1 MSGLVEAF
9 GRFANLFQEPILL
22 VSSAGHLCAANSA
35 AAHSL
40 VPGARFNSDA
50 RLFDF
55 IENPAEEVRSY
66 LKLCARS
73 VDPIPGKLTFRTTK
87 LAQQA
92 VRCSGC
98 AFRGFDDQH
107 NPLIVLR
114 FATAENP
121 TSRFI
126 ALNQQLELQRRE
138 IARRLVAEAEA
149 HRRHELLQVTLK
161 SIGDAVIAT
170 DTEGRVTFLNQ
181 VAADLMGISSSSALG
196 QPIDA
201 VFVLRNEHTGAR
213 VENPVAKVLRDGGV
227 VGLANHTELIR
238 PDGSTIPIDDS
249 GAPIRD
255 AEGRLLGA
263 IVVFH
268 EISESRRL
276 QRELIQKTQAL
287 EEADLRKETLLAS
300 LRESEERFRLLANTI
315 PQLAWMADPDGSIFW
330 YNQGWYDYTGTT
342 LEQMHGWGWESVHD
356 PDVLPSV
363 VERWRAS
370 LETGLPFEMVFPLK
384 AADGQFRPFLTRVN
398 PLRNDQGRIL
408 YWFGTNTD
416 IGEIKRMED
425 ALRDADRR
433 KDEFLATLAHE
444 LRNPLAPIRNSL
456 EILKMPH
463 VGAAVLQQTRAMMAR
478 QVDHLVRL
486 VDDLLDVSRVMR
498 GKIDLRR
505 EPVELATVVARAV
518 ETVKPLIE
526 VQGHRLE
533 LSMPESSLLVD
544 VDLVRM
550 TQVIGNLLTN
560 AAKYTEARGL
570 ISVSADIEGE
580 QVALRVKDNGIGIA
594 PDLLPHIFDLF
605 VQADHASTK
614 AQGGL
619 GIGLTLARNLVR
631 MHGGTIEASSSGLGA
646 GSEFVV
652 RMPLVSQ
659 PQREAPTDPSPAF
672 SREVN
677 ASGKRL
683 LVVDDNQDAAMSLA
697 ALLQLQGHDVCVAH
711 DGRSALTSFQ
721 SHCPE
726 IVFLDIGMPGMDGY
740 TVARHMREVAGSKSV
755 VIAALTGWGQ
765 EADRRRT
772 TEAGFDH
779 HLVKPVDF
787 DVLKQLLART

>member
-22 VSSAGHLCAANSA
+22 VSSAGHLCAANSS
-35 AAHSL
+35 AAHLL
-40 VPGARFNSDA
+40 VPGARLNGDA
-50 RLFDF
+50 LLFDF
-55 IENPAEEVRSY
+55 IANPAQEVREY
-66 LKLCARS
+66 LKVCSRS
-73 VDPIPGKLTFRTTK
+73 VDPLPGKLTFRSSK
-87 LAQQA
+87 LEPPA

-98 AFRGFDDQH
+98 AFRVLDEQH
-107 NPLIVLR
+107 NPLVMLR
-114 FATAENP
+114 FATDENP

-126 ALNQQLELQRRE
+126 ALNQQLESQKRE
-138 IARRLVAEAEA
+138 IARRLAAEAEA

-170 DTEGRVTFLNQ
+170 DTEGRITFLNQ

-196 QPIDA
+196 RPIDD
-201 VFVLRNEHTGAR
+201 VFVLRNEYTGAR

-238 PDGSTIPIDDS
+238 PDGTAIPIDDS

-255 AEGRLLGA
+255 AEGRLFGV

-268 EISESRRL
+268 EISESRKL

-287 EEADLRKETLLAS
+287 EEADLRKETLLRS

-342 LEQMHGWGWESVHD
+342 LEQMQGWGWETVHD

-363 VERWRAS
+363 VERWKAS
-370 LETGLPFEMVFPLK
+370 LETGLPFEMVFPLRG
-384 AADGQFRPFLTRVN
+384 ADGQFRPFLTRVN
-398 PLRNDQGRIL
+398 PLRNDQGGIL

-416 IGEIKRMED
+416 ISEIKRMED

-463 VGAAVLQQTRAMMAR
+463 VGAAVVQQTRAMMAR

-498 GKIDLRR
+498 GKIELRR
-505 EPVELATVVARAV
+505 GPVELATVVARAV
-518 ETVKPLIE
+518 ETVKPLLE
-526 VQGHRLE
+526 VQGHQLN
-533 LSMPESSLLVD
+533 LSLPDTSLLVD

-570 ISVSADIEGE
+570 ISVSAAVEGE
-580 QVALRVKDNGIGIA
+580 QVALRVRDNGIGIA
-594 PDLLPHIFDLF
+594 PDLLPHIFELF

-614 AQGGL
+614 AHGGL
-619 GIGLTLARNLVR
+619 GIGLTLARNLVQ
-631 MHGGTIEASSSGLGA
+631 MHGGTIEASSAGLGT

-652 RMPLVSQ
+652 RLPLLVQ
-659 PQREAPTDPSPAF
+659 PQRETPDASPAP
-672 SREVN
+672 SREVKS
-677 ASGKRL
+677 SGKRL

-697 ALLQLQGHDVCVAH
+697 TLLQLQGYDVRVAH
-711 DGRSALTSFQ
+711 DGPSALTQFQ
-721 SHCPE
+721 SHRPE
-726 IVFLDIGMPGMDGY
+726 VVFLDLGMPGMDGY
-740 TVARHMREVAGSKSV
+740 TVARRMREAAESKAV

-765 EADRRRT
+765 DSDRRRT
-772 TEAGFDH
+772 AEAGFDH
-779 HLVKPVDF
+779 HLVKPVDL
-787 DVLKQLLART
+787 DALEQLLART

>member
-9 GRFANLFQEPILL
+9 TRFANLFQEPILL
-22 VSSAGHLCAANSA
+22 VSGAGHLRAANSA
-35 AAHSL
+35 AVRML
-40 VPGARFNSDA
+40 IPGARLDVDA
-50 RLFDF
+50 LLFDF
-55 IENPAEEVRSY
+55 IENPAEEVSSY
-66 LKLCARS
+66 LKLCSRS
-73 VDPIPGKLTFRTTK
+73 VDPLPGRLTFRTPR
-87 LAQQA
+87 LAQPA

-98 AFRGFDDQH
+98 AFRAQDDQS
-107 NPLIVLR
+107 PLVMLR

-126 ALNQQLELQRRE
+126 ALNQQLESQRRE
-138 IARRLVAEAEA
+138 IARRLAAEAEA

-170 DTEGRVTFLNQ
+170 DTEGLITFLNQ
-181 VAADLMGISSSSALG
+181 VAADLMGVSSSSALG
-196 QPIDA
+196 RPIDE
-201 VFVLRNEHTGAR
+201 VFVLRNEDTGAR
-213 VENPVAKVLRDGGV
+213 VENPVAKVLRYGGV

-255 AEGRLLGA
+255 AEGRLFGV

-276 QRELIQKTQAL
+276 QRELIQKSQAL
-287 EEADLRKETLLAS
+287 EEASLRKEALLAS
-300 LRESEERFRLLANTI
+300 LRESEEKFRLLANTI

-342 LEQMHGWGWESVHD
+342 LEQMQGWGWQSAHD

-363 VERWRAS
+363 VERWKAS

-384 AADGQFRPFLTRVN
+384 AADGRFRPFLTRVN
-398 PLRNDQGRIL
+398 PLRNDQGSTL

-416 IGEIKRMED
+416 ISEIKRMED

-463 VGAAVLQQTRAMMAR
+463 VGAAVVQQTRAMMAR

-505 EPVELATVVARAV
+505 EPVELATLVARAV
-518 ETVKPLIE
+518 ETVKPLID
-526 VQGHRLE
+526 VQGHQLN
-533 LSMPESSLLVD
+533 LLLPETSLLVE

-570 ISVSADIEGE
+570 ISVSADVEGE
-580 QVALRVKDNGIGIA
+580 QVALRVRDNGIGIA
-594 PDLLPHIFDLF
+594 PDLLPRIFELF
-605 VQADHASTK
+605 VQADHASTQ

-631 MHGGTIEASSSGLGA
+631 MHRGTIEAFSAGLGM

-652 RMPLVSQ
+652 RLPLVSH
-659 PQREAPTDPSPAF
+659 PQRETPTDPKSAF
-672 SREVN
+672 SVDIGS
-677 ASGKRL
+677 SGRRL
-683 LVVDDNQDAAMSLA
+683 LVVDDNQDAAKSLA
-697 ALLQLQGHDVCVAH
+697 TLLELQGYDVCVAH
-711 DGRSALTSFQ
+711 DGPTALARFQ

-726 IVFLDIGMPGMDGY
+726 VVFLDLGMPGMDGY
-740 TVARHMREVAGSKSV
+740 TVARRMREAAGSKAV

-779 HLVKPVDF
+779 HLVKPVDL
-787 DVLKQLLART
+787 DALNQLLART